1 MWSFAFRVVVW
12 LRRWFGKERREGEG
26 ELWDEVLGDVG
37 GGEAWSGGLDAA
49 DVGAFDVEAVAEEA
63 EHFFDVLF
71 EWADDVFAD
80 ESPVAAV
87 LSFEAPGG
95 LGLVEEAADFVDEW
109 AVGAEVDGALPA
121 VFAPGESVVGSEAAA
136 AVGAPG
142 GDDGAL
148 GGEAVG
154 VVAEEVEGVV
164 AGRINVHAYSMPIWA
179 DNSIRKVNAWG
190 GFWWGCMGRG
200 GNCWEFSAGG

>member
-1 MWSFAFRVVVW
+1 MVCGG
-12 LRRWFGKERREGEG
+12 RWRG
-26 ELWDEVLGDVG
+26 
-37 GGEAWSGGLDAA
+37 AWSGGLGAA

-71 EWADDVFAD
+71 EWADDVFS
-80 ESPVAAV
+80 EELPVAAV
-87 LSFEAPGG
+87 LLFEASGG

-109 AVGAEVDGALPA
+109 AVGAEVDGALAA
-121 VFAPGESVVGSEAAA
+121 VFAPGESVVGSEATA

-164 AGRINVHAYSMPIWA
+164 AGRVYVHVYSIPICA
-179 DNSIRKVNAWG
+179 DNSIRKVNPWES
-190 GFWWGCMGRG
+190 FWWGCMGCG
-200 GNCWEFSAGG
+200 GGCWEFSAGGVGEGRVGIGMGRFPRVDRILIDEMGFRR